1 MSKKV
6 INQNTNY
13 DSELLNSI
21 DTNYI
26 FNEKPINRLK
36 ITSDNLN
43 KDNIDKKKEV
53 PVILKAGQMALHHC
67 LLAHGSGVNHTNNYR
82 IGIAIR
88 YLSTH
93 VKQTEG
99 PPISMILVRGKDN
112 YNHFMN
118 IFSVLILVNIF

>member
-36 ITSDNLN
+36 ITSDNLK
-43 KDNIDKKKEV
+43 KDNIDKKKEISKLYNEINSIEDCSLKK
-53 PVILKAGQMALHHC
+53 ILK
-67 LLAHGSGVNHTNNYR
+67 S
-82 IGIAIR
+82 
-88 YLSTH
+88 
-93 VKQTEG
+93 
-99 PPISMILVRGKDN
+99 
-112 YNHFMN
+112 
-118 IFSVLILVNIF
+118 